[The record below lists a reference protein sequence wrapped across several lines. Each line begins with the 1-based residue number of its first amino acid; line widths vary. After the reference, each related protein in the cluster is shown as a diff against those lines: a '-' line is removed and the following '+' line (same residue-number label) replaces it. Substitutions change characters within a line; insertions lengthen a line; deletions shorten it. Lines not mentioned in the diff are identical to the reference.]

1 MFKVA
6 DPVHQGGA
14 GGGHQGTGGGG
25 TLPTINSPRVHINSD
40 KQNTRPIQDIR
51 SFQTGLDRSLDGD
64 KFSRRNGLV
73 KQEAS
78 TMSSSVHLSASA
90 LLIYLLAFL
99 CSVRT

>member
-14 GGGHQGTGGGG
+14 GGGHQGAGGGG

-51 SFQTGLDRSLDGD
+51 SFQTGLDRSIDGD
-64 KFSRRNGLV
+64 KYSRRNGLV

-78 TMSSSVHLSASA
+78 TMSSSVHLSASTV
-90 LLIYLLAFL
+90 LIFLLACL
-99 CSVRT
+99 YSVRT